1 MPLPKEPE
9 GKPDFEFEVEG
20 DEKEVA
26 APQQETKEAKGKPEV
41 DLEIEDDTPEEDRGR
56 TPLPREIV
64 EELEADE
71 LEEYSDKVK
80 TRLKQ
85 MKKVWHD
92 ERRAKE
98 AAFREQQ
105 EALTVAQRAIE
116 ENKRLK
122 SRLSEG
128 EKSFLDTARGAA
140 ELEMEMAKRAYKEA
154 YEAGDS
160 DKVVEAQAKL
170 SEVNFKLQRI
180 KDYKPSLQAPEI
192 EVNSNQQQQVQVP
205 RPDQK
210 TLAWQE
216 RNTWFGVDEEMTSL
230 ALGLHQKLEKQYGKG
245 FVGTD
250 EYWDRVDT
258 TIRKRFPEQFEEE
271 EIKTTNGGGKPVTRT
286 EKPATVVAPASRST
300 SSKKIVLKQSQLM
313 IAKKLGLTPEQ
324 YAREFA
330 KTMEN

>member
-1 MPLPKEPE
+1 MPLPKEAE

-20 DEKEVA
+20 EDQGKPVEKEV
-26 APQQETKEAKGKPEV
+26 EAKGKPEV
-41 DLEIEDDTPEEDRGR
+41 DIEVQDDTPEEDRGR
-56 TPLPREIV
+56 TPLPKEIV

-105 EALTVAQRAIE
+105 EALTLAQQTIE

-180 KDYKPSLQAPEI
+180 KDYRPSLQTPEI

-271 EIKTTNGGGKPVTRT
+271 EVKTTNGGGKPVTRT
-286 EKPATVVAPASRST
+286 DRPATVVAPASRST
-300 SSKKIVLKQSQLM
+300 SSKKIVLKQSQLN
-313 IAKKLGLTPEQ
+313 IAKRLGLTPEQ
-324 YAREFA
+324 YAREYA

>member
-1 MPLPKEPE
+1 MPLPKEAE
-9 GKPDFEFEVEG
+9 GKPDFEFEIEG
-20 DEKEVA
+20 EDQGKPVEKEA
-26 APQQETKEAKGKPEV
+26 EAKGKPEV
-41 DLEIEDDTPEEDRGR
+41 DIEVQDDTPEEDRGR

-98 AAFREQQ
+98 TAFREQQ
-105 EALTVAQRAIE
+105 EALTLAQQAIE

-128 EKSFLDTARGAA
+128 EKSFLDTAKGAA

-180 KDYKPSLQAPEI
+180 KDYRPSLQTPEI

-258 TIRKRFPEQFEEE
+258 TIRKRFPENFEEE

-300 SSKKIVLKQSQLM
+300 SSKKIVLKQSQLN

>member
-1 MPLPKEPE
+1 MPLPKEAE
-9 GKPDFEFEVEG
+9 GKPEFEFEIEGEDQGKPVEN
-20 DEKEVA
+20 EVA
-26 APQQETKEAKGKPEV
+26 AKGKPEV
-41 DLEIEDDTPEEDRGR
+41 DIEIEDDTPEEDRGR
-56 TPLPREIV
+56 TPLPQEIV
-64 EELEADE
+64 QELEADE

-105 EALTVAQRAIE
+105 EALSLAQQAIE

-128 EKSFLDTARGAA
+128 EKSFIDTAKSAA

-154 YEAGDS
+154 YESGDS
-160 DKVVEAQAKL
+160 DKVVDAQEQLAA
-170 SEVNFKLQRI
+170 VNYKLQQI
-180 KDYKPSLQAPEI
+180 KNYKPSLQNKEI
-192 EVNSNQQQQVQVP
+192 AVNSPQEQISVP
-205 RPDQK
+205 KPDPK
-210 TLAWQE
+210 ASSWQE
-216 RNTWFGVDEEMTSL
+216 RNPWFGRDRLMTSL
-230 ALGLHQKLEKQYGKG
+230 ALGLHEDLVAQHGQAYAT
-245 FVGTD
+245 TD
-250 EYWDRVDT
+250 EYYQRIDK
-258 TIRKRFPEQFEEE
+258 TIRDKFPENFGD

-286 EKPATVVAPASRST
+286 DRPATVVAPASRST

-330 KTMEN
+330 KTQEN

>member
-1 MPLPKEPE
+1 MAEEQK
-9 GKPDFEFEVEG
+9 KDDFEFEIEG
-20 DEKEVA
+20 EDQGKPVEKEV
-26 APQQETKEAKGKPEV
+26 EAKGKPEV
-41 DLEIEDDTPEEDRGR
+41 DIEIEDDTPEEDRGR

-71 LEEYSDKVK
+71 LEEYSNRAKI
-80 TRLKQ
+80 RLKQ

-92 ERRAKE
+92 ERRAKDE
-98 AAFREQQ
+98 AARERE
-105 EALTVAQRAIE
+105 EALFFARNALE

-128 EKSFLDTARGAA
+128 EKSFIDTAKSAA

-160 DKVVEAQAKL
+160 DKVLDAQEQLTA
-170 SEVNFKLQRI
+170 VNYKLQQI
-180 KDYKPSLQAPEI
+180 KNYRPSLQNQEI
-192 EVNSNQQQQVQVP
+192 PVNSPQEQVP
-205 RPDQK
+205 RPDPK
-210 TLAWQE
+210 ASSWQE
-216 RNTWFGVDEEMTSL
+216 RNPWFGKDRLMTSL
-230 ALGLHQKLEKQYGKG
+230 ALGLHEDLVAQNGQAYAT
-245 FVGTD
+245 TD
-250 EYWDRVDT
+250 EYYQRIDK
-258 TIRKRFPEQFEEE
+258 TIRDKFPENFGD

-286 EKPATVVAPASRST
+286 DRPATVVAPASRST

-330 KTMEN
+330 KTQEN

>member
-1 MPLPKEPE
+1 MPLPKEAE

-20 DEKEVA
+20 EDQGKPVEKEV
-26 APQQETKEAKGKPEV
+26 ETKGKPEV
-41 DLEIEDDTPEEDRGR
+41 DIEVEDDTPEEDRGR

-105 EALTVAQRAIE
+105 EALTLAQQAIE

-128 EKSFLDTARGAA
+128 EKSFLDTAKGAA

-160 DKVVEAQAKL
+160 DKVVEAQTKL

-180 KDYKPSLQAPEI
+180 KDYKPSLQTPEI
-192 EVNSNQQQQVQVP
+192 EVNSNQQQQAPVQVP
-205 RPDQK
+205 RLDSK
-210 TLAWQE
+210 TVAWQE
-216 RNTWFGVDEEMTSL
+216 RNTWWGVDEEMTSL
-230 ALGLHQKLEKQYGKG
+230 ALGYHQKLERQYGSQY
-245 FVGTD
+245 VGTD
-250 EYWDRVDT
+250 EYWKRIDET
-258 TIRKRFPEQFEEE
+258 MRKRFPENFEEE

-300 SSKKIVLKQSQLM
+300 SSKKIVLKQSQLN
-313 IAKKLGLTPEQ
+313 IAKRLGLTPEQ